1 MKKVNM
7 DFLKDYS
14 RTKAEEFVQS
24 LQGRYNAYVSDKF
37 IIAFLVD
44 NFYKQYFELRLHG
57 VEDTNISLTNVA
69 YNSSIYLF
77 ETLLEGGCGVIM
89 NGHNAAQ
96 NFSMLFTENFTEEDF
111 K

>member
-14 RTKAEEFVQS
+14 RKKSEEFVQT

-57 VEDTNISLTNVA
+57 VEDTNISLTGVA

-89 NGHNAAQ
+89 NGHHVAQ
-96 NFSMLFTENFTEEDF
+96 SYAMTYTEHFTEEDL